1 VIASL
6 RSTWILLGALAL
18 GVVLACGGDTQEAA
32 PAAKAPAEAGGP
44 AAASKL
50 PQSPDSTPVWTTEL
64 PADFPADVPLYP
76 DAEVV
81 RVRISADQGT
91 SVTLSVADDVEKVAS
106 FYADSYAA
114 EGWSTH
120 IAKAPNGSAVFADK
134 TDRRVATMMR
144 STEEGTQVELVI
156 VKMR

>member
-1 VIASL
+1 MIALL
-6 RSTWILLGALAL
+6 RSIWILLGAFAL

-32 PAAKAPAEAGGP
+32 PAAEAPAEAEGP

-76 DAEVV
+76 GAEVV

-91 SVTLSVADDVEKVAS
+91 AVTLSVPDDVEKVAS
-106 FYADSYAA
+106 FYADSFAA
-114 EGWSTH
+114 EGWSTQ
-120 IAKAPNGSAVFADK
+120 IAKAPNGTGVFADK
-134 TDRRVATMMR
+134 TERRVATMMR
-144 STEEGTQVELVI
+144 GTEEGTLVELVI